1 MNLNEPARLAEHPL
15 LGRYER
21 GPEVQF
27 DFEGVRVTA
36 HEGESL
42 GAALLAAGIRTLRVS
57 RRGEPRGLYCAIG
70 QCLECRVVVEGTG
83 MRRACLTP
91 VEAGMVVRRHRDP
104 RGPEPA
110 ESAS

>member
-1 MNLNEPARLAEHPL
+1 MNQPIRLAEHPL
-15 LGRYER
+15 LGPFER
-21 GPEVQF
+21 GPEVEF
-27 DFEGVRVTA
+27 SFEGTPVTA
-36 HEGESL
+36 HAGESL

-70 QCLECRVVVEGTG
+70 QCLECRVVVEGAG

-104 RGPEPA
+104 RGSRA
-110 ESAS
+110 HDR